1 MQRFILIR
9 FVQAILA
16 LWVVSIIVFG
26 LARITGNPLD
36 TLLSFEAG
44 PEQRAA
50 VEAYW
55 GLDKSLPEQYLVFV
69 GNALTGDFGQSF
81 KWRQPVMD
89 LVKDRFVNTVVLAAV
104 AVAVASAI
112 AIPLGVMSAVKRD
125 SPLDVVGKII
135 ALLGQSAPPFWLG
148 LMFMWIFA
156 VKFDLVP
163 TSGKAGISTYILPS
177 AALGL
182 FWVAALMRLV
192 RSALLDELDSEYV
205 KLARIKG
212 LPEWKVIWKHVLRNA
227 AIAPLTYF
235 GIILGSLLL
244 GSVSIETVFAWPGL
258 GFLAF
263 QAVFARDY
271 PLVQA
276 IVMVFAVLFIM
287 LNLVVDILYAYLDP
301 RIRYR

>member
-9 FVQAILA
+9 FFQAILA
-16 LWVVSIIVFG
+16 LWAVSLIVFG

-55 GLDKSLPEQYLVFV
+55 GLDKSLPEQYFTFV
-69 GNALTGDFGQSF
+69 GNAVTGDFGESF
-81 KWRQPVMD
+81 KWRQPAMD
-89 LVKDRFVNTVVLAAV
+89 LVKARFANTMVLAALAV
-104 AVAVASAI
+104 AVATAI
-112 AIPLGVMSAVKRD
+112 AIPLGVMSAVYKD
-125 SPLDVVGKII
+125 SPLDLIGKVI

-148 LMFMWIFA
+148 LVFMWIFA
-156 VKFDLVP
+156 VKLDLVP
-163 TSGKAGISTYILPS
+163 TSGKAGISTYILPAS
-177 AALGL
+177 ALGL
-182 FWVAALMRLV
+182 FWVAALMRLI
-192 RSALLDELDSEYV
+192 RSAMLDVLDSEYV

-212 LPEWKVIWKHVLRNA
+212 LSERKVIWKHVLRNA
-227 AIAPLTYF
+227 SVAPLTYF

-287 LNLVVDILYAYLDP
+287 VNLVVDILYAYLDP
-301 RIRYR
+301 RIRYQ

>member
-9 FVQAILA
+9 SIQALVA
-16 LWVVSIIVFG
+16 LWAVSIIVFG

-55 GLDKSLPEQYLVFV
+55 GLDKSLPEQYLTFIS
-69 GNALTGDFGQSF
+69 NAVTGDFGSSF
-81 KWRQPVMD
+81 KWRQPAMD
-89 LVKDRFVNTVVLAAV
+89 LVKDRFVNTLVLAALAI
-104 AVAVASAI
+104 AVATAI
-112 AIPLGVMSAVKRD
+112 AIPLGVMSAVNKD
-125 SPLDVVGKII
+125 SPLDFIGKFI

-148 LMFMWIFA
+148 LVFMWIFA
-156 VKFDLVP
+156 VKLDLVP
-163 TSGKAGISTYILPS
+163 TTGKAGISTYILPAS
-177 AALGL
+177 ALGL

-192 RSALLDELDSEYV
+192 RSAMLDVLDSEYV

-212 LPEWKVIWKHVLRNA
+212 LAEWKVIWKHVLRNA
-227 AIAPLTYF
+227 SIAPLTYF

-276 IVMVFAVLFIM
+276 IVMVFSVLFIM
-287 LNLVVDILYAYLDP
+287 VNLAVDILYAYLDP
-301 RIRYR
+301 RIRYQ

>member
-9 FVQAILA
+9 FFQAILA
-16 LWVVSIIVFG
+16 LWAVSLIVFG

-55 GLDKSLPEQYLVFV
+55 GLDKSLPEQYFTFV
-69 GNALTGDFGQSF
+69 GNAVTGDFGESF
-81 KWRQPVMD
+81 KWRQPAMD
-89 LVKDRFVNTVVLAAV
+89 LVKARFANTMVLAALAV
-104 AVAVASAI
+104 AVATAI
-112 AIPLGVMSAVKRD
+112 AIPLGVMSAVNKD
-125 SPLDVVGKII
+125 SPLDLIGKVI

-148 LMFMWIFA
+148 LVFMWIFA
-156 VKFDLVP
+156 VKLDLVP
-163 TSGKAGISTYILPS
+163 TSGKAGISTYILPAS
-177 AALGL
+177 ALGL
-182 FWVAALMRLV
+182 FWVAALMRLI
-192 RSALLDELDSEYV
+192 RSAMLDVLDSEYV

-212 LPEWKVIWKHVLRNA
+212 LSERKVIWKHVLRNA
-227 AIAPLTYF
+227 SVAPLTYF

-287 LNLVVDILYAYLDP
+287 VNLVVDILYAYLDP
-301 RIRYR
+301 RIRYQ

>member
-9 FVQAILA
+9 VFQAILT
-16 LWVVSIIVFG
+16 LWAVSLIVFG

-55 GLDKSLPEQYLVFV
+55 GLDKSLPEQYFTFI
-69 GNALTGDFGQSF
+69 GNAVTGDFGDSF
-81 KWRQPVMD
+81 KWRRPAMD
-89 LVKDRFVNTVVLAAV
+89 LVKERLANTLVLAALAIV
-104 AVAVASAI
+104 VASAI
-112 AIPLGVMSAVKRD
+112 AIPLGVMSAVHRD
-125 SPLDVVGKII
+125 SPLDTFGKII
-135 ALLGQSAPPFWLG
+135 ALVGQSAPPFWLG
-148 LMFMWIFA
+148 LVFMWIFA
-156 VKFDLVP
+156 VKMDLVP
-163 TSGKAGISTYILPS
+163 TSGKGGITTYILPS

-192 RSALLDELDSEYV
+192 RSAVLDELGNEYV

-212 LPEWKVIWKHVLRNA
+212 VSERKVIWKHVLRNA
-227 AIAPLTYF
+227 GVAPLTYF

-258 GFLAF
+258 GFLVF

-276 IVMVFAVLFIM
+276 IVMVFAVMFIM
-287 LNLVVDILYAYLDP
+287 VNLLVDILYAYLDP
-301 RIRYR
+301 RIRYQ

>member
-104 AVAVASAI
+104 AIAVATAI

-125 SPLDVVGKII
+125 SPLDFVGKII

-258 GFLAF
+258 GFLAY

-287 LNLVVDILYAYLDP
+287 VNLVVDILYAYLDP